1 MTYRYLHRL
10 VKMCLDIACLAEEE
24 KDEKHVGWLACGLGT
39 GNNIIGL
46 VMRAGIRDIVALED
60 ELARTKSHMDILEA
74 DRETLKAFQTTFGCD
89 DPGDFS
95 DDALEQIQALTKKI
109 WEEEE
114 Q

>member
-1 MTYRYLHRL
+1 MYKHMHRL
-10 VKMCLDIACLAEEE
+10 VKMCLDIASLAEEE
-24 KDEKHVGWLACGLGT
+24 KDEKRVGWLACGLGT
-39 GNNIIGL
+39 GSNIIGL

-74 DRETLKAFQTTFGCD
+74 DRETLRAFRTTFGCD

-95 DDALEQIQALTKKI
+95 DDALEQIQALIKKI